1 MLHSFIQGHSP
12 LPHLPLPPPPPPP
25 PSKFGRTLSWAGLP
39 LRYSPAGCKR
49 QISNWGSF
57 LKKPLQKMKKRS

>member
-12 LPHLPLPPPPPPP
+12 LPHLACLPPHP